1 MRDSCRSVARDPT
14 NGRHELVTAIVTNK
28 TRQLFLAAVAARHQD
43 PEHFHCELAMAQ
55 TSDQDSL
62 QKHSVGNT
70 AKNAANNWKRRRK
83 WLVITLLCLVVLAWQ
98 LWPAIPNWRARAA
111 LHNRDTTTASF
122 WLDAAE
128 VGVSNH
134 PETAFL
140 RARWKRRLGDLAGV
154 RLYLE
159 KAFKCGAAPARLERE
174 QWMTLAQSGQMR
186 EAEPHFAELLG
197 NPGNDVHEICE
208 AYTAGYVR
216 LHRYGD
222 AIKVLDAWLADY
234 PQSSYALLLR
244 GRVLRHLDRAHEA
257 ETDLRRAVT
266 LSPYL
271 VDAQFELAQAL
282 RESKRPDE
290 AIQHYDKCLGDAK
303 LAAPARIGRSI
314 SLKMIGQIDMARGQ
328 LHQVIADSPDQAD
341 AAYELGLLELE
352 AGDAQSAVEHLQRA
366 SKLNPTKIETR
377 YSLFQA
383 LQTCGRQEEAAKELA
398 FVEAAKGIT
407 EKIQQLS
414 DASQSNP
421 ADAAVRFE
429 LGELLF
435 RQGREAEAVSWLQS
449 VLQITPEHTGARE
462 LLELHNS
469 AKPAA
474 ANLR

>member
-1 MRDSCRSVARDPT
+1 MACYPT
-14 NGRHELVTAIVTNK
+14 NGRHELVTAIVANK
-28 TRQLFLAAVAARHQD
+28 TCQLFLAAVAARHQD

-98 LWPAIPNWRARAA
+98 LWPTIPNWRASLA
-111 LHNRDTTTASF
+111 LHNRDTAAARF

-154 RLYLE
+154 RFYLE
-159 KAFKCGAAPARLERE
+159 KAIKCGAAKQRLERE

-186 EAEPHFAELLG
+186 EAEPHFAELVA
-197 NPGNDVHEICE
+197 NSGNDVHEICE

-216 LHRYGD
+216 LHRYGE

-234 PQSSYALLLR
+234 PKSSYALLLR

-266 LSPYL
+266 LSPNL
-271 VDAQFELAQAL
+271 IDAQFELAELL
-282 RESKRPDE
+282 RESKHPDE
-290 AIQHYDKCLGDAK
+290 AIQHYDKCLSDVQLADRAK
-303 LAAPARIGRSI
+303 IGRGI
-314 SLKMIGQIDMARGQ
+314 SLKMIGQIDEARAQ
-328 LHQVIADSPDQAD
+328 LRQVAQDSSDQAE
-341 AAYELGLLELE
+341 AAYELGHLEL
-352 AGDAQSAVEHLQRA
+352 DAEDLKSAIEHLQRA
-366 SKLNPTKIETR
+366 NKLNPANINSR
-377 YSLFQA
+377 YALLQAFQRS
-383 LQTCGRQEEAAKELA
+383 GRQEEAAIEKV
-398 FVEAAKGIT
+398 FVEEALVLS
-407 EKIQQLS
+407 ERIQRLR
-414 DASQSNP
+414 DAVHTNP
-421 ADAAVRFE
+421 VDAEIRFE

-435 RQGREAEAVSWLQS
+435 QQGREIEGVSWLQS
-449 VLQITPEHTGARE
+449 VLQITPGHAGARR
-462 LLELHNS
+462 LLEHHNS
-469 AKPAA
+469 SKTPSVSPMSQ
-474 ANLR
+474 